1 MPAFQLA
8 VALRVVGT
16 GSGMCQTIFATESLE
31 VIGDELRAIVADNS
45 RLDSRVL
52 FNPFGYDQF
61 DIQFLHGFT

>member
-8 VALRVVGT
+8 VALRVVGA

-45 RLDSRVL
+45 RLDSRA
-52 FNPFGYDQF
+52 
-61 DIQFLHGFT
+61 TAS